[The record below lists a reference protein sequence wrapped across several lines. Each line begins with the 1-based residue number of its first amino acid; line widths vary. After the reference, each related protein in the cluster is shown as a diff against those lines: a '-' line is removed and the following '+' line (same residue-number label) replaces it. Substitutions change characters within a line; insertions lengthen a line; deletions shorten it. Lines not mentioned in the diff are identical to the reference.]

1 MWRNR
6 ETWLNKQNI
15 SSETN
20 YNEIKENELP
30 DKAFKVIC
38 IKMLYELKK
47 TMYEQNDNINKEIEI
62 IKSNQT
68 EIVEVKNAITELKIH

>member
-1 MWRNR
+1 
-6 ETWLNKQNI
+6 
-15 SSETN
+15 
-20 YNEIKENELP
+20 
-30 DKAFKVIC
+30 
-38 IKMLYELKK
+38 MLYELKK